1 MSTGPRVAVVGA
13 GPAGLYTAWSIRR
26 LMPCADVTV
35 WEQQASGDSGGFGV
49 VFSRSALDGIAL
61 RDRDLAWQIDV
72 AGQSFTSLHLRMR
85 GAHECQPVPGFVAV
99 ARSRLL
105 EMMRHRCV
113 RSGVTLN
120 LGRPA
125 PPPTTLSAA
134 SHVVVIAD
142 GVGSQSR
149 DWMADRFGTRSS
161 EVGTPYAWLGCDR
174 HFEGL
179 TFAVHDSPHG
189 PFVIHAYPYASNRS
203 TFIVEIGGP
212 DPVAAG
218 VSVPG
223 DPGTPLT
230 AALERELA
238 GTLRGGR
245 LIADRSR
252 WRRFRSLSN
261 ESWWTDNIVLVGDAA
276 HTTHY
281 SIGSGTK
288 LAMDDAAVL
297 AQALAGED
305 SVQRSFVGYEAARRP
320 VVENAQHVAERSRRW
335 FADIA
340 DVLAE
345 SPADVL
351 RSLATRGG
359 SVRSRDLR
367 LGDGLLRPASL
378 TTST

>member
-1 MSTGPRVAVVGA
+1 MNTGPRVAVIGA

-26 LMPCADVTV
+26 LMPGAHVTV

-61 RDRDLAWQIDV
+61 RDPDLVWQIEA
-72 AGQSFTSLHLRMR
+72 AGEAFTSIHLRM
-85 GAHECQPVPGFVAV
+85 GDAHESQPVPGFIAV

-105 EMMRHRCV
+105 EMLRHRCD
-113 RSGVTLN
+113 RGGVTLN
-120 LGRPA
+120 LGKPA
-125 PPPTTLSAA
+125 PPPVRLSAA
-134 SHVVVIAD
+134 TDVVVIA
-142 GVGSQSR
+142 GGLGSQSR
-149 DWMADRFGTRSS
+149 DSLADRFGTRSS
-161 EVGTPYAWLGCDR
+161 EVGTPYAWLGSDR

-179 TFAVHDSPHG
+179 TFAVHESPHG
-189 PFVIHAYPYASNRS
+189 MFVVHAYPYAPNRS
-203 TFIVEIGGP
+203 TFIIEIGGP

-223 DPGTPLT
+223 VPGTPST
-230 AALERELA
+230 AALERVLA

-245 LIADRSR
+245 LLADRSR
-252 WRRFRSLSN
+252 WRRFHSVSN
-261 ESWWTDNIVLVGDAA
+261 DIWWTDNIVLVGDAA

-297 AQALAGED
+297 AEALAGED
-305 SVQRSFVGYEAARRP
+305 SVQRAFAGYEAARRP
-320 VVENAQHVAERSRRW
+320 VVENAQTVAERSRRW

-345 SPADVL
+345 SPAEVL

-367 LGDGLLRPASL
+367 LGPGLLRPASL
-378 TTST
+378 MNST